1 VPPTGGKTSRG
12 SATRGLVTILFTDI
26 VGSTPLAAEMGDRT
40 WLALLNKHH
49 DIVRVCLGRYSGQE
63 SRVVGDGFVAV
74 FDSPTAAICCAL
86 DLHDALEKLN
96 LSIRAGVH
104 VGEADVAGDD
114 EPSGLA
120 MHIGARVGALA
131 GGGETLVTSTVR
143 DLCAGADVVF
153 IERGLHPLRGVPGDW
168 HLFEVDRTATTRPSR
183 LRAVKG
189 TKAPAKKAAPGKVG
203 SPAAAKPISLMLV
216 DDHPMW
222 RETLRKV
229 LERSKVGTVV
239 AEASDGREAVELA
252 RAARPDVVIM
262 DMHMPGFDGVEATRA
277 LSAEM
282 PDVKVLVLSSADDR
296 EQVLSALS
304 AGASGYLL
312 KTAASKD
319 VIDGVRRV
327 HAGELVFPPALASV
341 VLQELRR
348 SSGVAR
354 PE

>member
-1 VPPTGGKTSRG
+1 MTRQRG
-12 SATRGLVTILFTDI
+12 ASARGLATILFTDI
-26 VGSTPLAAEMGDRT
+26 VGSTPLAADLGDRK
-40 WLALLNKHH
+40 WLALLEKHH
-49 DIVRVCLGRYSGQE
+49 EAVRAGLARHGGTEC
-63 SRVVGDGFVAV
+63 RVVGDGFVAM

-86 DLHDALEKLN
+86 DLHDAIEKLS
-96 LSIRAGVH
+96 LSIRAGIH
-104 VGEADVAGDD
+104 VGEADVAKL

-131 GGGETLVTSTVR
+131 GDGETLVTSTVR

-153 IERGLHPLRGVPGDW
+153 VDRGLQELRGVPGEW
-168 HLFEVDRTATTRPSR
+168 HLFEVDRTATVRTRG
-183 LRAVKG
+183 K
-189 TKAPAKKAAPGKVG
+189 PAKRVKADAKKPVRPKVAAAPT
-203 SPAAAKPISLMLV
+203 PISLMLV

-239 AEASDGREAVELA
+239 AEAGDGREAVELA

-262 DMHMPGFDGVEATRA
+262 DMHMPGFDGVEATKA
-277 LSAEM
+277 LSVEM
-282 PDVKVLVLSSADDR
+282 PEVKVLVLSSADDR
-296 EQVLSALS
+296 EQVLAALQ

-348 SSGVAR
+348 ASSGSSSAD
-354 PE
+354 

>member
-1 VPPTGGKTSRG
+1 M
-12 SATRGLVTILFTDI
+12 
-26 VGSTPLAAEMGDRT
+26 VGSTPLAAEMGDRK
-40 WLALLNKHH
+40 WLALLSKHH
-49 DIVRVCLGRYSGQE
+49 EAVRTCLARHGGQE
-63 SRVVGDGFVAV
+63 TRVVGDGFVAV
-74 FDSPTAAICCAL
+74 FDSPTTAIGCVL
-86 DLHDALEKLN
+86 DMHDAIEKLK

-104 VGEADVAGDD
+104 VGEADVTSD

-131 GGGETLVTSTVR
+131 EGGETLVTSTVR

-153 IERGLHPLRGVPGDW
+153 DERGLHALRGVPGEW
-168 HLFEVDRTATTRPSR
+168 HLFAVDRAATARQSP
-183 LRAVKG
+183 AKG
-189 TKAPAKKAAPGKVG
+189 TKAVAKKAVAPRTTRSK
-203 SPAAAKPISLMLV
+203 AAATGAAPISLMLV

-239 AEASDGREAVELA
+239 AEAGDGREAVELA

-262 DMHMPGFDGVEATRA
+262 DMHMPSFDGVAATQE
-277 LSAEM
+277 LSTQM

-296 EQVLSALS
+296 DQVLAALR

-348 SSGVAR
+348 SGGPSSPTA
-354 PE
+354 

>member
-1 VPPTGGKTSRG
+1 MRGQRGTSP
-12 SATRGLVTILFTDI
+12 RGLATILNTDI
-26 VGSTPLAAEMGDRT
+26 VGSTPLAAKMGDRK
-40 WLALLNKHH
+40 WLALLDKHH
-49 DIVRVCLGRYSGQE
+49 QVVRACLTRHGGE
-63 SRVVGDGFVAV
+63 ETRVVGDGFVAV
-74 FDSPTAAICCAL
+74 FDSPTTAICCAL
-86 DLHDALEKLN
+86 DIHDAVEKLD
-96 LSIRAGVH
+96 LSIRAGIH
-104 VGEADVAGDD
+104 VGEADVGEK

-131 GGGETLVTSTVR
+131 EGGATLVTSTVR

-153 IERGLHPLRGVPGDW
+153 NERGLHALRGLPGEW
-168 HLFEVDRTATTRPSR
+168 HLFEVDRLATVRPEP
-183 LRAVKG
+183 A
-189 TKAPAKKAAPGKVG
+189 KAAKSTAKKAARPK
-203 SPAAAKPISLMLV
+203 AAASTAAPISLMLV

-239 AEASDGREAVELA
+239 AEAGDGREAVELA

-262 DMHMPGFDGVEATRA
+262 DMHMPNFDGVEATRA
-277 LSAEM
+277 LAKEM
-282 PDVKVLVLSSADDR
+282 PEIKVLVLSSADDR
-296 EQVLSALS
+296 EQVLAALS

-312 KTAASKD
+312 KTSASKD

-348 SSGVAR
+348 MGEPSS
-354 PE
+354 PTT

>member
-1 VPPTGGKTSRG
+1 MARQRG
-12 SATRGLVTILFTDI
+12 ASARGLATILFTDI
-26 VGSTPLAAEMGDRT
+26 VGSTPLAADLGDRK
-40 WLALLNKHH
+40 WLELLNKHH
-49 DIVRVCLGRYSGQE
+49 DAVRACLKRHDGVE
-63 SRVVGDGFVAV
+63 ARVVGDGFVAV
-74 FDSPTAAICCAL
+74 FDSPTRAICCVL
-86 DLHDALEKLN
+86 DMHEAVEKLG
-96 LSIRAGVH
+96 LSIRAGIH
-104 VGEADVAGDD
+104 VGEADVAAL

-131 GGGETLVTSTVR
+131 EGGETLVTSTVR

-153 IERGLHPLRGVPGDW
+153 MDRGLQELRGVPGAW
-168 HLFEVDRTATTRPSR
+168 HVFEVDRTATARPA
-183 LRAVKG
+183 RAKS
-189 TKAPAKKAAPGKVG
+189 TKAAKPGARKATRAKAATT
-203 SPAAAKPISLMLV
+203 AAPISLMLV

-239 AEASDGREAVELA
+239 AEAGDGNEAVELA
-252 RAARPDVVIM
+252 RAARPDVVLM
-262 DMHMPGFDGVEATRA
+262 DMHMPHFDGVQATQA
-277 LSAEM
+277 LSAEL
-282 PDVKVLVLSSADDR
+282 PEVKVLVLSSADDR
-296 EQVLSALS
+296 EQVLAALR

-348 SSGVAR
+348 ATSGSSSD
-354 PE
+354 E

>member
-1 VPPTGGKTSRG
+1 
-12 SATRGLVTILFTDI
+12 VTILNTDI
-26 VGSTPLAAEMGDRT
+26 VGSTPLAAEMGDRK
-40 WLALLNKHH
+40 WLALLGKHH
-49 DIVRVCLGRYSGQE
+49 DAVRACLARYGGHE
-63 SRVVGDGFVAV
+63 ARVVGDGFVAV
-74 FDSPTAAICCAL
+74 FDSPTAAIGAVL
-86 DLHDALEKLN
+86 DLHDEIEKMG

-104 VGEADVAGDD
+104 VGEADVVAGE

-131 GGGETLVTSTVR
+131 VGGETLVTSTVR
-143 DLCAGADVVF
+143 DLSAGADIVF
-153 IERGLHPLRGVPGDW
+153 TERGLHALRGIPGEW
-168 HLFEVDRTATTRPSR
+168 HLFEVDRTATTRPA
-183 LRAVKG
+183 RA
-189 TKAPAKKAAPGKVG
+189 KAAK
-203 SPAAAKPISLMLV
+203 PAAKAATAPRTGSRPAVPISLMLV

-296 EQVLSALS
+296 EQVLAALG

-348 SSGVAR
+348 SSGASR
-354 PE
+354 PVD

>member
-1 VPPTGGKTSRG
+1 MRGQRGASRG
-12 SATRGLVTILFTDI
+12 LATILNTDI
-26 VGSTPLAAEMGDRT
+26 VGSTPLAAKLGDRK
-40 WLALLNKHH
+40 WLALLDEHHQAVRGCLSKH
-49 DIVRVCLGRYSGQE
+49 GGE
-63 SRVVGDGFVAV
+63 ETRVVGDGFVAV

-86 DLHDALEKLN
+86 DIHDAVEKLD

-104 VGEADVAGDD
+104 VGEADLGDK

-131 GGGETLVTSTVR
+131 EGGATLVTSTVR

-153 IERGLHPLRGVPGDW
+153 VERGLHALRGVPGEW
-168 HLFEVDRTATTRPSR
+168 HLFEVDRLTTTRSTQ
-183 LRAVKG
+183 
-189 TKAPAKKAAPGKVG
+189 TKATKAAPVIGKKAAASKAATA
-203 SPAAAKPISLMLV
+203 SPPLSLMLV

-262 DMHMPGFDGVEATRA
+262 DMHMSGSDGVQATRA
-277 LSAEM
+277 LSTEM

-296 EQVLSALS
+296 EQVLAALR

-341 VLQELRR
+341 VLQELRSGGQ
-348 SSGVAR
+348 SSPAG
-354 PE
+354 

>member
-1 VPPTGGKTSRG
+1 VRG
-12 SATRGLVTILFTDI
+12 QRGASPRGLATILNTDI
-26 VGSTPLAAEMGDRT
+26 VGSTPLAAKMGDRK
-40 WLALLNKHH
+40 WLTLLDKHH
-49 DIVRVCLGRYSGQE
+49 QVVRACLTRHGGDE
-63 SRVVGDGFVAV
+63 TRVVGDGFVAV

-86 DLHDALEKLN
+86 DIHDAVEKLD
-96 LSIRAGVH
+96 LSIRAGIH
-104 VGEADVAGDD
+104 VGEADVGDK

-131 GGGETLVTSTVR
+131 EGGATLVTSTVR

-153 IERGLHPLRGVPGDW
+153 NERGLHALRGVPGEW
-168 HLFEVDRTATTRPSR
+168 HLVEVDRLTTIRPEP
-183 LRAVKG
+183 
-189 TKAPAKKAAPGKVG
+189 TKAAKPTKTTAKKATRPKAAP
-203 SPAAAKPISLMLV
+203 STSAPISLMLV

-229 LERSKVGTVV
+229 LERSKIGTVV
-239 AEASDGREAVELA
+239 AEAGDGREAVELA

-262 DMHMPGFDGVEATRA
+262 DMHMPNFDGVEATRA
-277 LSAEM
+277 LAEEM
-282 PDVKVLVLSSADDR
+282 PEIKVLVLSSADDR
-296 EQVLSALS
+296 EQVLAALS

-348 SSGVAR
+348 SSGPVRAK
-354 PE
+354 E